1 MEEGY
6 RFPTTN
12 REILV
17 SSRRFH
23 FKPISFSWVALHPNP
38 KGVIF
43 FIGGAFFGTF
53 PTLFYRYFLQ
63 SIFESGYTIVAVPFR
78 FTFQH
83 WLVATG
89 LLQEQR
95 QLRPVLIEMAQRA
108 GYNTDIYRETDN
120 YFWIGHSLG
129 CKYVALLE
137 LLSNDQWQENS
148 RVCLQP
154 KRAAQTITQVT
165 ASLPAQTGIL
175 NQPSI
180 LMAPDMS
187 DTDSAIPKPLA
198 KIVDALGLGVN
209 PSRQQTQCLIEN
221 SRLFNL
227 TALLSFEGDTI
238 AGSAQD
244 QDSTTSDVCWL
255 LNHLRDRNPPQ
266 AELLGKHLEPVGV
279 RIGQWIVD
287 LNPLDKFVAPLSR
300 RKVEATVLM
309 FLEKLAQR

>member
-1 MEEGY
+1 M
-6 RFPTTN
+6 T
-12 REILV
+12 
-17 SSRRFH
+17 SQRFH
-23 FKPISFSWVALHPNP
+23 FQPISFSWVALHPDP

-53 PTLFYRYFLQ
+53 PTLFYRYLLQ
-63 SIFESGYTIVAVPFR
+63 SIFESGYTIVALPFR

-95 QLRPVLIEMAQRA
+95 QLRPVLIEMAHRA
-108 GYNTDIYRETDN
+108 GYCTDVYRDAKN

-137 LLSNDQWQENS
+137 LLSDDQWQENS
-148 RVCLQP
+148 RACLKP
-154 KRAAQTITQVT
+154 KQATQTIKQV
-165 ASLPAQTGIL
+165 SGVLPTRTGIL
-175 NQPSI
+175 DQPSI
-180 LMAPDMS
+180 LMAPDIS

-198 KIVDALGLGVN
+198 KLVNALGLGVN
-209 PSRQQTQCLIEN
+209 PSRRQTQCLIEN

-227 TALLSFEGDTI
+227 TALISFDHDTI
-238 AGSAQD
+238 AGRLQD
-244 QDSTTSDVCWL
+244 QDETKSDVRWL
-255 LNHLRDRNPPQ
+255 LNHLSDRNPPQ
-266 AELLGKHLEPVGV
+266 AELSGKHLEPVGV
-279 RIGQWIVD
+279 RVGQWIVD

-300 RKVEATVLM
+300 RHVEATVLM